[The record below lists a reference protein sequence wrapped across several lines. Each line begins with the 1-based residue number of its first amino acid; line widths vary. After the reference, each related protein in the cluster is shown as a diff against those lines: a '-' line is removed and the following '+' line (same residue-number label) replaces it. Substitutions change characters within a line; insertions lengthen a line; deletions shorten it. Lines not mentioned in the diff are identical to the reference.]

1 MNDMI
6 GRALVFAGTTE
17 GRRITEFL
25 ARNGIKVTVSMATE
39 YGMTVIEES
48 ENVRVDSIRGV
59 MEMAEEMR
67 EYDVVVD
74 ATHPY
79 AVRKSAHI
87 KEACEISGC
96 PLIRITR
103 PESPETKEIVTVPDT
118 RSAAEY
124 LTGKSGNVLVATG
137 SNELAEF
144 TSVPGYRERIFARVL
159 SIPSVA
165 EKCSRLGFEGKN
177 LICMEGP
184 FSEELNYA
192 MLKHV
197 DAEYLVTK
205 DSGSAGGFD
214 EKIAAAARAGVK
226 VIVIGRP
233 IEEDGVS
240 PVEAEEVL
248 SKIFSIHEP
257 ASAGRR
263 LVTIAGI
270 GIGNTDGITFEV
282 LNAIADADL
291 AIGASRMLESVDVGD
306 ADTCI
311 EYRSEKIVEYID
323 KNTRYKK
330 IVVLMSGDTGY
341 YSGTKG
347 LIGKLDRVKYEVRVL
362 PGISSVSYFFSRIG
376 SSWDDALLTSAHG
389 RDCNLVGLSKRH
401 RKIFTLLSG
410 GDSVRRM
417 CSDLIGY
424 NLGNVTVTV
433 GQDLGSDNE
442 KITIGKPQELADGE
456 FGELCVALIENVEA
470 SDKNP
475 IGMPDEGFVRG
486 DAPMTKSE
494 VRSLSAAK
502 LKLCSDS
509 VVYDVGAGTGSVS
522 VEMASAAVAGHV
534 YAIEKDG
541 AAASLISLNCKKFG
555 TPNVTVVRGEA
566 PEAMVGLPAPTHA
579 FVGGSTGRLKDIVDA
594 LLEKNPKVRIVITSV
609 TLETLAETA
618 RCMKDPNIFEE
629 ETLCVNISKAK
640 MAGSYHLMTAQNPVY
655 ITVCRGSSA

>member
-1 MNDMI
+1 MNEMI

-87 KEACEISGC
+87 KEACDISGC
-96 PLIRITR
+96 PLIHIDR
-103 PESPETKEIVTVPDT
+103 PGSTELKDVVTVPDT

-124 LTGKSGNVLVATG
+124 LAGKSGNILVATG

-144 TSVPGYRERIFARVL
+144 TSVPGYRERVFARVL

-192 MLKHV
+192 MLRHV
-197 DAEYLVTK
+197 NAEYLVTK

-233 IEEDGVS
+233 TEEDGVS
-240 PVEAEEVL
+240 PDEAEDIL

-257 ASAGRR
+257 AAGRR

-306 ADTCI
+306 ADTYV
-311 EYRSEKIVEYID
+311 EYRSDKIADYID
-323 KNTRYKK
+323 RNPRYRK
-330 IVVLMSGDTGY
+330 VAVLMSGDTGY
-341 YSGTKG
+341 YSGTKS
-347 LIGKLDRVKYEVRVL
+347 LLGKLESEKYDVRVL

-376 SSWDDALLTSAHG
+376 SSWDDAFLTSAHG
-389 RDCNLVGLSKRH
+389 RGCNLVGLSKRH
-401 RKIFTLLSG
+401 RKVFTLLSG
-410 GDSVRRM
+410 GDSVRSM

-433 GQDLGSDNE
+433 GQDLGSPEE
-442 KITIGKPQELADGE
+442 KITAGKPHELADGE
-456 FGELCVALIENVEA
+456 FGELCVALIENMEA

-475 IGMPDEGFVRG
+475 ISMPDDGFIRG

-494 VRSLSAAK
+494 IRSLSVAK
-502 LKLCSDS
+502 LKLCDDS

-522 VEMASAAVAGHV
+522 IEMASVAVSGHV

-566 PEAMVGLPAPTHA
+566 PEALAELPAPTHA
-579 FVGGSTGRLKDIVDA
+579 FIGGSTGKLKEIVDV
-594 LLEKNPKVRIVITSV
+594 LLEKNPKVRIVVTSV

-618 RCMKDPNIFEE
+618 RCMRDQNMFEE
-629 ETLCVNISKAK
+629 ETLCVNISKAR